1 MYFAMATVAVNIA
14 LSILLSRYLQ
24 HVGIA
29 LASSIAAWLN
39 ALALIF
45 TAVRRG
51 YYSADQRFRSRLPRI
66 LLSAAIM
73 GAVLWGL
80 LTFLLASNYA
90 DRAGFIAALWGLLV
104 LLLAGVASYF
114 GVAQVTGAF
123 RLSELRKPP
132 SK

>member
-1 MYFAMATVAVNIA
+1 M
-14 LSILLSRYLQ
+14 SRYLQ

-132 SK
+132 RK